1 MSLHGDPFS
10 GVWGRLQDSVTCVG
24 LRVASFFFCFF
35 LCLYALGPTGTGATG
50 VDQPGVDCVGRLI
63 RTCGAL
69 RAIAPVTWAATHGV
83 SSARLS
89 LLTGNGCL
97 WLIMG
102 TAPTRG
108 CDTWKRE
115 VKGEIKGEVKR
126 EVKGEIKGEIKT
138 SCVSCLSNCLFKIR
152 GLHVSY

>member
-10 GVWGRLQDSVTCVG
+10 GVWGRLQDGVTCVG
-24 LRVASFFFCFF
+24 LRVALGFLLFFF
-35 LCLYALGPTGTGATG
+35 CLYALGPTRTGATG
-50 VDQPGVDCVGRLI
+50 LDQPGVDCVGRLI
-63 RTCGAL
+63 RTRGAL
-69 RAIAPVTWAATHGV
+69 WAIAPVTWAATHGV

-108 CDTWKRE
+108 CDTWKEEGGSSQTRPSLQSLPLYIDE
-115 VKGEIKGEVKR
+115 
-126 EVKGEIKGEIKT
+126 
-138 SCVSCLSNCLFKIR
+138 LSPANPLIPSIALASR
-152 GLHVSY
+152 T